1 MSRDIILKDLGDSI
15 TYSIMVD
22 STQDVAVKDQLAI
35 CIRYL
40 VQRKLFEQLLQL
52 FIAKTI

>member
-22 STQDVAVKDQLAI
+22 STQDVAVKDQLD
-35 CIRYL
+35 
-40 VQRKLFEQLLQL
+40 QFEQLLQL